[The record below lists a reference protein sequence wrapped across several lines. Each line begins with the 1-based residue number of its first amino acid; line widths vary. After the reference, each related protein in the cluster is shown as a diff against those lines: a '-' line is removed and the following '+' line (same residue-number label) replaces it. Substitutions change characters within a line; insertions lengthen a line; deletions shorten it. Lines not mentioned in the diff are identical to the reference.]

1 MKNIAK
7 ILFALILAF
16 SWGCDKDDF
25 AALNTDP
32 SVISNPDL
40 RFSAAKAIEAMY
52 NNDYTNWFY
61 DNFQYIYPWTQVT
74 TTQGGNGHQFNEMGA
89 WGGGQG
95 LYRDLMRQTRDIQYQ
110 VDNMAEE
117 EAAKYMAFKA
127 ISYPIQIQ
135 PAITK
140 TDLFGSIYY
149 SEAAMGPFTQFMTP
163 KMDSQEE
170 LFDLWLEELDWALG
184 VLQDTEGQFKLGTQD
199 LIYGGDYGKW
209 GKFCNLLKLKIA
221 ARLVHANP
229 TKALAVAQEV
239 TSSPL
244 GYMDELSDDFV
255 YNRGI
260 KWYGTNEGLWIGY
273 GNRDLVEFLVN
284 NQDPRVRFHFEKNS
298 FNGEVVQ
305 AFLDAGV
312 DLPPYVAP
320 FVKLDGDGNFDGWNG
335 PGEPWVR
342 YYGAPLS
349 PDELNVA
356 ANDIYFNQGDRFKI
370 VVGDIEK
377 SYAATSLF
385 NQKIVRTTYN
395 YTYPTKPGGRV
406 IELKDNDPGLQVIL
420 GSAAETNLYLAEFKL
435 LGANLPKTAQEY
447 FNRGVELSV
456 RRADALAANNQLPYY
471 EKDPVYPEEL
481 QEAAG
486 VKLRAGEIE
495 TLLAQPVCDLT
506 SDGLEKVYLQQ
517 YINFMNTPGDL
528 WATVRRSGVPTRNSA
543 YLSWQ
548 PVLSSGDD
556 MVMPRRFVVQAATED
571 DLNYAN
577 AKAGIEAQGFTTG
590 VSDPQTLNTE
600 RLWFDK
606 NSPNYGE
613 GPSN

>member
-25 AALNTDP
+25 AELNTDP
-32 SVISNPDL
+32 SVISDPDL

-74 TTQGGNGHQFNEMGA
+74 TTQGGNGHQFNVMGA

-95 LYRDLMRQTRDIQYQ
+95 LYRDLMRQTRDIQYRI
-110 VDNMAEE
+110 DNMPAE
-117 EAAKYMAFKA
+117 EAASFQALKA
-127 ISYPIQIQ
+127 ITYAIQIQ
-135 PAITK
+135 PAMTK

-149 SEAAMGPFTQFMTP
+149 SEAAMGPFTNLLTP
-163 KMDSQEE
+163 KMDSEEE
-170 LFDLWLEELDWALG
+170 LFNLWLEELDWALE
-184 VLQDTEGQFKLGTQD
+184 VLENTDGQFTLGNQD
-199 LIYGGDYGKW
+199 LVYGGDYGKW
-209 GKFCNLLKLKIA
+209 ARFCNLLKLKIA
-221 ARLVHANP
+221 ARLVNANT

-239 TSSPL
+239 TSSPV

-255 YNRGI
+255 YHRGT
-260 KWYGTNEGLWIGY
+260 KWYGTGNPMWIGY
-273 GNRDLVEFLVN
+273 GNRDLLEFLVD
-284 NQDPRVRFHFEKNS
+284 NQDPRVRFHFEKNH

-305 AFLDAGV
+305 AFLDADV

-320 FVKLDGDGNFDGWNG
+320 FVVLDAEGDFAGWSG

-342 YYGAPLS
+342 YHGAPLS
-349 PDELNVA
+349 PDALNEA
-356 ANDIYFNQGDRFKI
+356 ANDIYFNQGDRFKV
-370 VVGDIEK
+370 VVGDLEK
-377 SYAATSLF
+377 SYAGTSLF
-385 NQKIVRTTYN
+385 NQKITRTSYE

-406 IELKDNDPGLQVIL
+406 IELKNNAPGLQVVL
-420 GSAAETNLYLAEFKL
+420 GSAGETNLYLAEFKL
-435 LGANLPKTAQEY
+435 LGANLPLTAQEY
-447 FNRGVELSV
+447 FNLGVEMSV

-471 EKDPVYPEEL
+471 DRDPVYPEED

-486 VKLRAGEIE
+486 VKLRAGEIA

-506 SDGLEKVYLQQ
+506 TDGLEKVYIQQ

-528 WATVRRSGVPTRNSA
+528 WTTVRRSGVPMRSSS
-543 YLSWQ
+543 YLAWQ
-548 PVLSSGDD
+548 PVLSSGTD
-556 MVMPRRFVVQAATED
+556 MVMPRRFVVQTPTED
-571 DLNYAN
+571 DLNFAN

-590 VSDPQTLNTE
+590 VNDPQTLNTE

-613 GPSN
+613 GPNN

>member
-25 AALNTDP
+25 AELNTDP

-74 TTQGGNGHQFNEMGA
+74 TTQGGNGHQFNIMGA

-95 LYRDLMRQTRDIQYQ
+95 LYRDLMRQTRDIQFQ
-110 VDNMAEE
+110 VDNMGEE
-117 EAAKYMAFKA
+117 EASKYMAIKA

-149 SEAAMGPFTQFMTP
+149 SEAAMGPFTQLMTP

-170 LFDLWLEELDWALG
+170 LFDLWLEELDWAIG
-184 VLQDTEGQFKLGTQD
+184 VLQNTEGQFELGSQD
-199 LIYGGDYGKW
+199 LIYVGDYGKW
-209 GKFCNLLKLKIA
+209 AKFCNLLKLKIA

-229 TKALAVAQEV
+229 SKAIAVAQEV
-239 TSSPL
+239 ANSPV

-255 YNRGI
+255 YHRGT
-260 KWYGTNEGLWIGY
+260 KWYGTGNPMWIGY
-273 GNRDLVEFLVN
+273 GNQELLEFLVG

-305 AFLDAGV
+305 AFIDGGV
-312 DLPPYVAP
+312 ELPPYVAP
-320 FVKLDGDGNFDGWNG
+320 FVELDGEGDFAGWSG

-342 YYGAPLS
+342 YHGAPLS
-349 PDELNVA
+349 PDAMNEG
-356 ANDIYFNQGDRFKI
+356 ANDIYFNQADRFK
-370 VVGDIEK
+370 VVDGDYEK
-377 SYAATSLF
+377 SYAGTSLF
-385 NQKIVRTTYN
+385 NQKIVRTSYDF
-395 YTYPTKPGGRV
+395 TYPTKPGGRV
-406 IELKDNDPGLQVIL
+406 IELKENPPGLQVVL
-420 GSAAETNLYLAEFKL
+420 GSSAETNLYFAEFKL

-447 FNRGVELSV
+447 FNKGVELSV

-486 VKLRAGEIE
+486 VKLKAGEIE
-495 TLLAQPVCDLT
+495 ALLEQPVCDLT
-506 SDGLEKVYLQQ
+506 IDGLEKVYLQQ

-528 WATVRRSGVPTRNSA
+528 WATVRRSGVPKRNSD

-548 PVLSSGDD
+548 PVLSSGVD
-556 MVMPRRFVVQAATED
+556 MVMPRRFVVQAATVD
-571 DLNYAN
+571 DLNYDN
-577 AKAGIEAQGFTTG
+577 AKAGIDAQGFTTG
-590 VSDPQTLNTE
+590 VSDPQKLNTE

-606 NSPNYGE
+606 NSPDYGE
-613 GPSN
+613 GPNN